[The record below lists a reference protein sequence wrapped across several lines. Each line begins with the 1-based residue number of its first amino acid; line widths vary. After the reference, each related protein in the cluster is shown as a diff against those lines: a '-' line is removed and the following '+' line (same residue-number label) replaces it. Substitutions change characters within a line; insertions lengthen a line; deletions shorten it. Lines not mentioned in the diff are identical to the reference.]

1 MKRAPVKKRRSFCI
15 GCRAVD
21 HLSRPITSSSVER
34 STIATWINAQP
45 FVVRDGN
52 PCAGWIAMYAS
63 DEFQAA
69 AAGERDWL
77 NERLVSVSPARF
89 DELATISGDAT
100 RLEIDFWQMGLDRR
114 F

>member
-1 MKRAPVKKRRSFCI
+1 MKRAPFKERRSFCV
-15 GCRAVD
+15 GCRTVD
-21 HLSRPITSSSVER
+21 HLSRLITISSIKR

-52 PCAGWIAMYAS
+52 PHAGWIAMYAS
-63 DEFQAA
+63 DVFQAA

-77 NERLVSVSPARF
+77 NARLASVSPARF
-89 DELATISGDAT
+89 DELATIFGDTT